1 MGDLSKLAIA
11 IGQMDVIAGQPSK
24 NFTTIKRMVDQA
36 RRQGAQL
43 IVFPEMCV
51 GGYFLADRWTDDDFV
66 DYLESFN
73 DRIRSLSDGI
83 GIIFGNVSRSYLNPS
98 HPGKD
103 GRRVRYNTA
112 FFAANGQWVPR
123 ATSTAIS
130 DEEARCIAGRY
141 LKTLQPDYRMFDDDR
156 YFVSAL
162 QDGGYHP
169 NLPFE
174 DAYAAPFV
182 FQTAGETYRIG
193 LEICEDLWS
202 GDYSRNPTADY
213 VQSGCDAIINIS
225 ASPWTMRKDTGRT
238 KRVLEHVEEIGRIV
252 PLLYV
257 NTVGMQNTGKNVLAF
272 DGGSTVY
279 GTDGS
284 VRARLRDDFQETCE
298 VVRLD
303 RPGAVVPSDS
313 DKVLDAIVAT
323 LRRFDAQLFP
333 FKPKWIIGL
342 SGGIDSSITAS
353 LLRLALDDPQRIVG
367 YNLATRYNSDITKA
381 NAYELSRALGIRLVN
396 GSIEPVVHATSE
408 VLAGYGYGSDQV
420 SSLAQEN
427 VQARL
432 RGHMLSTFAQ
442 VEGGVIMNNGNKV
455 EIMLGYATLYG
466 DAIGAISPIGDL
478 TKVELFDLARCIN
491 RRLGCEAV
499 PANLIPQETP
509 EGFAWETMPS
519 AELKDDQR
527 DPMKWFYHDWL
538 VHQLTDYP
546 GYGIQSVLRAYR
558 DDKLQSTP
566 VAKWVR
572 YWGLDNPQAFIED
585 FEWVLRQMRIS
596 VFKRIQMP
604 PTITLSRGS
613 FGFDF
618 RENQGAYEE
627 SDTYRS
633 LKAEILGQA

>member
-11 IGQMDVIAGQPSK
+11 VAQMDVVAGQPSK
-24 NFTTIKRMVDQA
+24 NFATIERMVAQA
-36 RRQGAQL
+36 KRDGAQL
-43 IVFPEMCV
+43 VVFPEMCV
-51 GGYFLADRWTDDDFV
+51 GGYFLADRWTDESFV
-66 DYLESFN
+66 DYLASFN
-73 DRIRSLSDGI
+73 DRVRALSDGI
-83 GIIFGNVSRSYLNPS
+83 GIIFGNVSRHYLQPD

-112 FFAANGQWVPR
+112 FFCANGEWVSHLTGPSLGADGDR
-123 ATSTAIS
+123 QIVGKY
-130 DEEARCIAGRY
+130 I
-141 LKTLQPDYRMFDDDR
+141 KTLHPDYRMFDDDR

-162 QDGGYHP
+162 QDDRYHREVY
-169 NLPFE
+169 FE
-174 DAYAAPFV
+174 EGYAAPFE
-182 FQTAGETYRIG
+182 FTANGETYRIG

-202 GDYSRNPTADY
+202 HDYPCNPTKHYLEAD
-213 VQSGCDAIINIS
+213 CDLIVNIS
-225 ASPWTMRKDTGRT
+225 ASPWTLRKDEGRT
-238 KRVLEHVEEIGRIV
+238 KRVREHVQELGHIP

-257 NTVGMQNTGKNVLAF
+257 NATGMQNTGKNVLAF
-272 DGGSTVY
+272 DGGSTAYDANGNVL
-279 GTDGS
+279 
-284 VRARLRDDFQETCE
+284 ARLRDDFQEACE
-298 VVRLD
+298 IVRLD
-303 RPGAVVPSDS
+303 RPGTVVPTDA
-313 DKVLDAIVAT
+313 DKPLDAIVAT
-323 LRRFDAQLFP
+323 LHRFDEQLFP

-353 LLRLALDDPQRIVG
+353 LLRLALGDPGRIVG

-381 NAYELSRALGIRLVN
+381 NAYDLAQALGIRLVN
-396 GSIEPVVHATSE
+396 GSIEPVVNATSE
-408 VLAGYGYGSDQV
+408 VLTSYGYTADQV

-455 EIMLGYATLYG
+455 ESLLGYATLYG

-478 TKVELFDLARCIN
+478 TKVQLFDLARAIN

-499 PANLIPQETP
+499 PANLIPEETAD
-509 EGFAWETMPS
+509 GFKWETMPS

-546 GYGIQSVLRAYR
+546 GYGIEHIMRGYR
-558 DDKLQSTP
+558 DNKLADTP

-572 YWGLDNPQAFIED
+572 FWGLDDPQAFID
-585 FEWVLRQMRIS
+585 DLEWVLRQMRIS

-604 PTITLSRGS
+604 PVINLSRGS

-618 RENQGAYEE
+618 RENQGAYEQT
-627 SDTYRS
+627 DTYRQ
-633 LKAEILGQA
+633 LRAEILGQ